1 MAVDAVASA
10 KAGNAKSLHI
20 TLGFLEAFRR
30 AESRAGNEINLAAI
44 DHFAQR
50 YRDILLVAF
59 DRAKYVFYVEAHI
72 PQISHGINAAA
83 GAYEKR
89 LRHLHIVIPMRNAVT
104 GQYLNP
110 FGFGKVTLP
119 YAEAIQETINA
130 EFSL

>member
-20 TLGFLEAFRR
+20 TLGFLEAFTR

-44 DHFAQR
+44 EQFAQR

-83 GAYEKR
+83 GAYEKAAPASPYR
-89 LRHLHIVIPMRNAVT
+89 YTNAQRSNRPV
-104 GQYLNP
+104 P
-110 FGFGKVTLP
+110 ESFRFWKSDVTLCRSDSGNDQCG
-119 YAEAIQETINA
+119 I
-130 EFSL
+130 